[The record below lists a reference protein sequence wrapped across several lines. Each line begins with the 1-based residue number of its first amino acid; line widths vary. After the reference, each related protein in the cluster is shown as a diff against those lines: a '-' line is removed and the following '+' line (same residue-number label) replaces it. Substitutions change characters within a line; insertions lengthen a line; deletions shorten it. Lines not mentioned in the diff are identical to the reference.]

1 MWEKHLIIYSE
12 QEAGSGSRVATFHF
26 SVYHRSRFYLEPN
39 TWGSAD
45 RSRDKEKEDRVL
57 GGGGGFLMGHWQI
70 SSSQLM
76 QIQDKAA
83 GKQIHFHY
91 SSG

>member
-12 QEAGSGSRVATFHF
+12 QEAASESRVATFHF
-26 SVYHRSRFYLEPN
+26 SVDHRSRFYLEPN
-39 TWGSAD
+39 TWGTAD
-45 RSRDKEKEDRVL
+45 RSRDKEKGDRVL
-57 GGGGGFLMGHWQI
+57 GGCGGGRFLMGH

-76 QIQDKAA
+76 QIQDKA